1 MEFKYSSNGK
11 DYGTWELN
19 GAERSYLADVCL
31 YRAAEKIL
39 KGGMPTYGNALNEDL
54 LRIEKIE
61 GDVRSTITYDLVE
74 SDY

>member
-1 MEFKYSSNGK
+1 
-11 DYGTWELN
+11 
-19 GAERSYLADVCL
+19 
-31 YRAAEKIL
+31 
-39 KGGMPTYGNALNEDL
+39 MPTYGNALNEDL